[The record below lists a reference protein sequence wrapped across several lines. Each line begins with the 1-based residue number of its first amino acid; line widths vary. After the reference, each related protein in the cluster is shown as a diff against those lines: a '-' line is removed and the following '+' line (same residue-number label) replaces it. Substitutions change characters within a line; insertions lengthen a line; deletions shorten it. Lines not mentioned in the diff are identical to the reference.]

1 MKDVRAVDLTGKVE
15 SYWEMEVESGGIYT
29 VPCLDLARSSIEDYA
44 NGPVEKSGF
53 PVFPRS
59 LLLDAEDKRV
69 LCLASGGGQQSAV
82 FGLLGAQVTVLDIS
96 EGQLH
101 GDKLAAEH
109 YGYDVRLVKGDMCD
123 LSAFADGEFDLVYQP
138 ISICF
143 TPVVRVVYEEVYRVL
158 KPGGIYAVSHVNP
171 STFPASFTGGQ
182 NGWDGVGYRI
192 AEPYRGGPVRMSP
205 DGCEN
210 MRVGEPTGE
219 HRHLLSSIFGG
230 LFDVGFII
238 RDVAE
243 DPRHL
248 REEATGA
255 PGSYEHSLSFIAE
268 YFKIVCSKPEHA

>member
-1 MKDVRAVDLTGKVE
+1 MEIRDTGLTNKVE
-15 SYWEMEVESGGIYT
+15 SYWDTEAESGGIYT
-29 VPCLDLARSSIEDYA
+29 VPCLELTRESIESYA
-44 NGPVEKSGF
+44 HGSVEEPGF

-96 EGQLH
+96 EGQLR

-123 LSAFADGEFDLVYQP
+123 LSAFKDGEFDLVYQP

-143 TPVVRVVYEEVYRVL
+143 APDVRVVYEEVHRVL

-171 STFPASFTGGQ
+171 STFPVSFVGGQ
-182 NGWDGVGYRI
+182 NGWDGIGYRI
-192 AEPYRGGPVRMSP
+192 AEVYAGGPVRMSP
-205 DGCEN
+205 EGCEN
-210 MRVGEPTGE
+210 MRIGEPTGE
-219 HRHLLSSIFGG
+219 HRHLLRTIFGR
-230 LFDVGFII
+230 LLDVGFII
-238 RDVAE
+238 REVVE

-248 REEATGA
+248 REEPVGA
-255 PGSYEHSLSFIAE
+255 PCSYEHSLSFVAE
-268 YFKIVCSKPEHA
+268 YFKIVCSKPEQA